1 MQEITP
7 KPHTQVR
14 KIQLKEDGISLT
26 IEVFGFDEGTIVE
39 ISGHATQANVAIAT
53 FYVVQDL
60 LPPMT
65 AALF

>member
-14 KIQLKEDGISLT
+14 KIQLKEDGSISLT

-60 LPPMT
+60 LPP
-65 AALF
+65 